1 LKLLSP
7 LQTGLLFSRIYGIS
21 YLQISCN
28 SVAHIQTHPNEF
40 KIGETVMIPLATMHA
55 ARPSGNPLMA
65 SIYAGILTAVIAYA
79 AVYFLQNDQLILF
92 GAALLLT
99 GIGPVLGY
107 AFASGRIGASI
118 PGLLGGILGSIIPVV
133 SVLLWP
139 ILVGALTKTQS
150 IGKLLLGS
158 IIGAILGA
166 AVFFGM
172 ASVMGQDPSW
182 FGAGVILTF
191 AVWGGA
197 CAAIMT
203 AWAKA

>member
-1 LKLLSP
+1 
-7 LQTGLLFSRIYGIS
+7 
-21 YLQISCN
+21 
-28 SVAHIQTHPNEF
+28 
-40 KIGETVMIPLATMHA
+40 MIPLATMRV
-55 ARPSGNPLMA
+55 ARPSGNPLLA
-65 SIYAGILTAVIAYA
+65 SIYAGVLTALIAYA
-79 AVYFLQNDQLILF
+79 AVYFLQSNQLVPF
-92 GAALLLT
+92 AVALLLT

-118 PGLLGGILGSIIPVV
+118 PGLIGGIIGSIIPLL

-139 ILVGALTKTQS
+139 IFVGAFTRTQS
-150 IGKLLLGS
+150 IGKLLVGS

-172 ASVMGQDPSW
+172 ASALGQDPSW